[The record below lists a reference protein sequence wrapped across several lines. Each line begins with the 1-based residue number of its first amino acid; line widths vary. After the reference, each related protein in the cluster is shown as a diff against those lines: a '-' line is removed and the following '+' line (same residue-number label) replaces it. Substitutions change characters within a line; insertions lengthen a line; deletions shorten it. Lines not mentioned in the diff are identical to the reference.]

1 MIISVVAC
9 GKTAEGWHN
18 TPCDLSI
25 GVNDCARFGKE
36 TDWLV
41 VINRKFPPD
50 REAIIK
56 ASKPKMFFTTIP
68 YWQQQFPKAETLR
81 LQQFSKHVKKGHV
94 YSSKTSPFVALS
106 LAFNAGAT
114 NVILHG
120 VDLVGHSVI
129 KDKLRDYE
137 LRKFEKFCRE
147 LAAQGCQ
154 VWVSSKDSSLS
165 KFLPFWSIPGR
176 CEHIH
181 REAFN
186 FVYDLDAKPC
196 EEMTNYIK
204 SLKFEPATKKCEGRE
219 FILQV
224 EGLYSNKMYDIGE
237 VEVIKNDGRELILRG
252 VNFEATIDLTQHS
265 VEDFIAMKIGDKFKA
280 TATHEM

>member
-1 MIISVVAC
+1 VAC

-56 ASKPKMFFTTIP
+56 ASKPKRFFTTIQ

-81 LQQFSKHVKKGHV
+81 LQQFSKHLKKGHV

-106 LAFNAGAT
+106 LAFNAGAK
-114 NVILHG
+114 NIILFG
-120 VDLVGHSVI
+120 CDLNSHPTI

-137 LRKFEKFCRE
+137 LRKFERFCRE
-147 LAAQGCQ
+147 LAAQGTK
-154 VWVSSKDSSLS
+154 VWVSSYDSSLI
-165 KFLPFWSIPGR
+165 KFLKVWPSLDITEDQKEFITNMYEDILKR
-176 CEHIH
+176 DMENH
-181 REAFN
+181 FN
-186 FVYDLDAKPC
+186 
-196 EEMTNYIK
+196 K
-204 SLKFEPATKKCEGRE
+204 SPNEATK
-219 FILQV
+219 
-224 EGLYSNKMYDIGE
+224 
-237 VEVIKNDGRELILRG
+237 
-252 VNFEATIDLTQHS
+252 
-265 VEDFIAMKIGDKFKA
+265 
-280 TATHEM
+280 